1 MACGSYPQ
9 GLGGGAAALLALVYS
24 NYPLT
29 TPGKPRAATVCPETH
44 NLITALGAQF
54 RVVSGL
60 IGGPGIALCLIR
72 ASQNVSVH
80 CGDGERYHVQDFL
93 KAWSD
98 QRSLLVPVGLG
109 WVGT

>member
-60 IGGPGIALCLIR
+60 IGRPGIALCLIR
-72 ASQNVSVH
+72 ASQN
-80 CGDGERYHVQDFL
+80 
-93 KAWSD
+93 
-98 QRSLLVPVGLG
+98 LVLMGTVGHKE
-109 WVGT
+109 WVFSTRL